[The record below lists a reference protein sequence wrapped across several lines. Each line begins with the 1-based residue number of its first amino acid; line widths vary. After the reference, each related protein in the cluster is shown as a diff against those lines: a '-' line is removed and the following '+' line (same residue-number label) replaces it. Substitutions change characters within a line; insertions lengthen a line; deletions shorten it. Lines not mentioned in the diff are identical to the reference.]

1 MKKLLL
7 LLVVMLVMVSVGYTK
22 DFEDFGS
29 TSSLEINEE
38 LNHQGIF
45 LVLFGFYEAS
55 GYYYNEIEN
64 MKEEYD
70 LTPDQVEILDR
81 VLEMLYMENISVGP
95 TVDELSYNMDF
106 YSSTDNFWNKLRKE
120 FHGK

>member
-7 LLVVMLVMVSVGYTK
+7 IVVMILVMVGFGYAQ
-22 DFEDFGS
+22 DFEDFGDV
-29 TSSLEINEE
+29 SSLEINDE

-55 GYYYNEIEN
+55 GYYYNEIEK
-64 MKEEYD
+64 MKRVYD
-70 LTPDQVEILDR
+70 LTADQVEILDQ

-95 TVDELSYNMDF
+95 TVDELSYDPRF
-106 YSSTDNFWNKLRKE
+106 YSSTDNFWNKLREE